1 MFDAED
7 FKLNSFDGGETASFT
22 QSGAESTSG
31 ENDLDATRVAPAGEQ
46 AENEQPAYVVLT
58 PAGKPDAK
66 SQNPHDKDGDSKK
79 GKHKKS
85 LPKRIARYLL
95 PCKGDKLVEIVR
107 KIIFLAAVI
116 ALIVSSCYIGD
127 YFIKKL
133 NNDNLLTS
141 ERSLY
146 DSSLSGFDPKTGIYN
161 RFKKLYNQNKDCVGW
176 LSIPN
181 TKTNNPVYKTTDND
195 FYLTHNALKEKSV
208 YGSLFCDYRDIITR
222 IGNSK
227 NVTIYGH
234 HMKDGTMLAQLH
246 NYKDITFYK
255 DNPTVTFDTIY
266 GTGGEY
272 KVFACMITNSKSE
285 DDNGYFFDFA
295 VPSFKSDSD
304 FLKWIEQIRRR
315 SLYVTPVDVK
325 ASDEIITMSTC
336 TYEIKGKNLLCV
348 VAARKVR
355 SGESTSVNTTEAY
368 KNSKIIYPA
377 AWYQRFGGSKP
388 TYDDGLYTWV
398 SGSYDRESI
407 NAQEDVSSID
417 TISVGE
423 ASSAESSQAESSEAA
438 SSDAASS
445 QETSA
450 QPAASDDSSGSDSG
464 SADSNSAENPGS
476 GGNDSGGASQ

>member
-1 MFDAED
+1 MFDSED
-7 FKLNSFDGGETASFT
+7 FKLNNFDGGETASFS
-22 QSGAESTSG
+22 QSDAESTSA
-31 ENDLDATRVAPAGEQ
+31 ENDLDATRVAPAGSQ
-46 AENEQPAYVVLT
+46 AEKEQPAYVVLT
-58 PAGKPDAK
+58 PAGKPDGK
-66 SQNPHDKDGDSKK
+66 PQNPHDKSADSQQ

-95 PCKGDKLVEIVR
+95 PCKGDKLAEIVR

-116 ALIVSSCYIGD
+116 ALVVSSCYIGD
-127 YFIKKL
+127 YFIKKMD
-133 NNDNLLTS
+133 NDSLLTS

-161 RFKKLYNQNKDCVGW
+161 RFRKLYNQNKDCVGW

-181 TKTNNPVYKTTDND
+181 TKTNNPVYKTTDNEY
-195 FYLTHNALKEKSV
+195 YLNHNALKEKSV

-234 HMKDGTMLAQLH
+234 HMKDGSMLAQLH
-246 NYKDITFYK
+246 NYKDIAFYK

-388 TYDDGLYTWV
+388 TYDDGLYTWI

-407 NAQEDVSSID
+407 NAEDNVSSID

-423 ASSAESSQAESSEAA
+423 VSSAESSQDA
-438 SSDAASS
+438 SSAAPSDAGSS
-445 QETSA
+445 QGTSE
-450 QPAASDDSSGSDSG
+450 QPSSPADTASTDSGSSGSTSTETSG
-464 SADSNSAENPGS
+464 AAENSS
-476 GGNDSGGASQ
+476 GETSS